1 MTGENLTII
10 LVVLFCVVG
19 IGALLV
25 NLVIWTING
34 VLDLK
39 ERIEN
44 NRSNKR

>member
-1 MTGENLTII
+1 MTGENLSII

-34 VLDLK
+34 

-44 NRSNKR
+44 NRRNNR